1 MAPGCMPF
9 PPTTH
14 AAFSVGTQDSQG
26 TRRHATLAKPTGP
39 LLPPSHQRGLYAG
52 GLCCQ
57 QGHSGRPCSPHT
69 HVHIHTHTHTHKCTH
84 AFMRAYTHSHTCAK
98 CRDVRGQTHTH
109 VHTCTH
115 VQAHTYTCM
124 CAHTAT
130 RTHTGTFTHTAAQ
143 TRPGLCG
150 LILPSDPAAS
160 DPSGE

>member
-1 MAPGCMPF
+1 MRSAGSGQHMAPGCMPF

-69 HVHIHTHTHTHKCTH
+69 HVHIHTHTHTSAHMHSCAHTLIHTHVQSAEMCVDKRTHMCTH
-84 AFMRAYTHSHTCAK
+84 AHTCKHTHTHACARTQPHVHTQAHSHTQQPRPDRGCA
-98 CRDVRGQTHTH
+98 G
-109 VHTCTH
+109 
-115 VQAHTYTCM
+115 
-124 CAHTAT
+124 
-130 RTHTGTFTHTAAQ
+130 
-143 TRPGLCG
+143 
-150 LILPSDPAAS
+150 
-160 DPSGE
+160 